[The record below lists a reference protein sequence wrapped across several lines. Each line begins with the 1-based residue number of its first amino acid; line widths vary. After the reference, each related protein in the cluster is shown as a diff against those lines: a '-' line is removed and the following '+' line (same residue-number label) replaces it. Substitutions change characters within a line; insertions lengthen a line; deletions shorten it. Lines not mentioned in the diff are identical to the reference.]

1 MPQKVISDLIMCALA
16 GSKVLGHRAPRA
28 IVMWRNLE
36 KARRSGVA
44 AENKTQRDEMAE
56 RVHMRPDSEKLL
68 TGGSFAI
75 KAIAPNKIKKGKKK
89 RAGGKK
95 SKV

>member
-1 MPQKVISDLIMCALA
+1 MITCVLA

-28 IVMWRNLE
+28 IVMWRNLQ

-44 AENKTQRDEMAE
+44 AENKTVRDEMVE
-56 RVHMRPDSEKLL
+56 RVAMRPDSEKLL

-75 KAIAPNKIKKGKKK
+75 KAVAPTKIKKGKKK

-95 SKV
+95 GKV